1 MGSNSDI
8 GSEKPPTEPL
18 ILALDIGTTSVRC
31 HVYDRLGHIRGKGS
45 RQVRIY
51 VLFLYDK

>member
-45 RQVRIY
+45 RQVRICFIS
-51 VLFLYDK
+51 L